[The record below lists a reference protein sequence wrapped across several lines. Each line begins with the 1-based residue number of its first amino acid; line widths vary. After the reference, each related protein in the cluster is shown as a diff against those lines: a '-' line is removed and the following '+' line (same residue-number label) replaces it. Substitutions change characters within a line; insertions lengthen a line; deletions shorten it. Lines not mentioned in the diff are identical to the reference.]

1 MAETDRGVYVPST
14 ENMLRGEDK
23 HVVGAKQAT
32 YKQVQ
37 VDELFVRSEDE
48 AFTLVS
54 DLKKLHRSYVPI
66 KKDGDCMFRAILSCI
81 NVPNGVTISGFRKQI
96 ACYIM
101 RNINFFRNR
110 LSLGNSENL
119 ESFIRNLADGRS
131 SGDRNI
137 LQAVVVMWNVTI
149 SVLNPFS
156 EEDRVWHNETLDK
169 VDIVL
174 LWNGF
179 NHYNGSIFSE
189 EPSVRL
195 FPKKSYLITRCE
207 ALNPVRIKSEKDDSS
222 SSSSSSSSEDESNE
236 ANKVGKNENEA
247 HDKVGENLNEAQNS
261 ENTNETHDKVG
272 ENENET
278 HDNDKV
284 GENSNKTQHK
294 VGENPNETQNEV
306 DENSNETQHKVGEN
320 PDETQNKVGEN
331 PNETQHKVGENPNSP
346 EIVDISGGSPAEV
359 DGNPKQP
366 VQVASPMYSDI
377 SDDEEGSNNIMDL
390 VEQSISNAENAS
402 AKKRRKSLQSSNKY
416 LTTEKRMRS
425 DDDESSSNV
434 VPSSSTDAT
443 VASSSV
449 ASSSKVLFVPGYDNT
464 LTEQVRNYRQLNYN
478 INQMKQFLEKA
489 EEHKMNAKMYFS
501 KIGIPEQILA
511 AESDIQYAIINPSV
525 NKQVNVSND
534 GSDEIVRDS
543 DTPTPLTPTN
553 IPAPVTPA
561 PSTPIPLAPSTPIP
575 LAPSTPAP
583 LAPSTPAPSTPG
595 PSAPIIVSPLKND
608 DSIEEIEVAE
618 KIKREVIVVSSDD
631 DFTVKIKKEPGL
643 EKKKKIK
650 KHHRKEHEQSGSPK
664 QGSSGAVASSSK
676 KKIIEITTQ
685 GRYLCSKN
693 CGKTFSTKYN
703 MLKHVKDE
711 VCQKPVSQC
720 SEKRYCIV
728 EGCDHYTIGKSAA
741 IAHHMGH
748 MKIKMYECS
757 VQGCDHS
764 FVHQSSLVNH
774 KHDMHSEIFGPAPH
788 KETKERKTKD
798 SDSVVV
804 VVDVDAKKKKKKRDP
819 FSDTDSD

>member
-1 MAETDRGVYVPST
+1 
-14 ENMLRGEDK
+14 
-23 HVVGAKQAT
+23 
-32 YKQVQ
+32 
-37 VDELFVRSEDE
+37 
-48 AFTLVS
+48 
-54 DLKKLHRSYVPI
+54 
-66 KKDGDCMFRAILSCI
+66 MFRAILSCV

-131 SGDRNI
+131 FGDRNI
-137 LQAVVVMWNVTI
+137 LQAVAVMWNVTI
-149 SVLNPFS
+149 TVLNPFS
-156 EEDRVWHNETLDK
+156 AEDRVWHNETLDK

-174 LWNGF
+174 LWNSF
-179 NHYNGSIFSE
+179 KHYSGSIFSE

-207 ALNPVRIKSEKDDSS
+207 ALNPIRIKSEKDDSS
-222 SSSSSSSSEDESNE
+222 SSSSSSSSSEDES
-236 ANKVGKNENEA
+236 KVGKNENEA

-261 ENTNETHDKVG
+261 ENTNETYDKVG

-278 HDNDKV
+278 QNKV
-284 GENSNKTQHK
+284 GENENETQHEVGENPDETQRK
-294 VGENPNETQNEV
+294 VGENPNETQN
-306 DENSNETQHKVGEN
+306 KVGEN
-320 PDETQNKVGEN
+320 L
-331 PNETQHKVGENPNSP
+331 NSS
-346 EIVDISGGSPAEV
+346 EIVDISGESPAEV

-377 SDDEEGSNNIMDL
+377 SNDEEGSNGLMDL
-390 VEQSISNAENAS
+390 VDQSISNAENAS
-402 AKKRRKSLQSSNKY
+402 TKKRRKSLQSKNKY

-425 DDDESSSNV
+425 DNESNV

-464 LTEQVRNYRQLNYN
+464 LTEQVRNFIQLNYN

-534 GSDEIVRDS
+534 GGDEIVRDS
-543 DTPTPLTPTN
+543 DIPTN
-553 IPAPVTPA
+553 IPPPATPA
-561 PSTPIPLAPSTPIP
+561 PSTPIPSAPSTPIP

-583 LAPSTPAPSTPG
+583 STPA

-643 EKKKKIK
+643 KKKIK
-650 KHHRKEHEQSGSPK
+650 KHRKEHKQSGSPK
-664 QGSSGAVASSSK
+664 QGSSGAAASSSK
-676 KKIIEITTQ
+676 KKIIEITTE

-711 VCQKPVSQC
+711 VCQKPVSQR

-798 SDSVVV
+798 GDSIVV